1 MLDKIKAQARGE
13 LPAEY
18 QFNLGKKFD
27 ERCTAFLR
35 VDYKQLVE
43 LVAQGGSDEE
53 ILQWCVA
60 NGRRPQEDEIHI
72 WNEFMRKRGWND
84 DLTETLL
91 GRKKESGMAERS
103 ELRTMFEYI
112 DADEGRRAAETTA
125 VGRKG

>member
-125 VGRKG
+125 VGRTG